1 MKSGILEEMQKP
13 ETMTPLQAL
22 ILEDSKDDVELLL
35 LYLRR
40 TGFNVT
46 HRVAENMKQFR
57 AALMEKDFDVVL
69 SDYTLPGWTGLDAAR
84 ELRGMGKDTPLLLVT
99 GTLGEEAAVE
109 CIKHGVTDYI
119 FKNNLKRLPSAFTP
133 AFAGKTLRDKY
144 AKTHDSLRVS
154 HACYRGLV
162 GKSVCGILHGTNH
175 PLSL

>member
-46 HRVAENMKQFR
+46 HSVAENMKQFR

-69 SDYTLPGWTGLDAAR
+69 SDHTLPGWTGLDAAR
-84 ELRGMGKDTPLLLVT
+84 ELRGMGKDTPLLLGT
-99 GTLGEEAAVE
+99 GTLGAEAAVE
-109 CIKHGVTDYI
+109 CLTLGVTAYSL
-119 FKNNLKRLPSAFTP
+119 KNNLNTFP
-133 AFAGKTLRDKY
+133 G
-144 AKTHDSLRVS
+144 
-154 HACYRGLV
+154 
-162 GKSVCGILHGTNH
+162 
-175 PLSL
+175 